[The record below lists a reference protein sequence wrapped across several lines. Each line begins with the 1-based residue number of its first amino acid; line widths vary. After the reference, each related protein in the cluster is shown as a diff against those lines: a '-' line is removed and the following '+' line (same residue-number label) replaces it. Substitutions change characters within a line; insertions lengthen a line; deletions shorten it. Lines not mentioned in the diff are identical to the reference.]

1 MKLVLKNVF
10 AWDGLYWIYDE
21 AGVEKYYVDARVGD
35 GGRYIYVSDASKKEI
50 GAIRQKALS
59 LKKEYVISRGNE
71 REGGITRNP
80 VLYDYEYLASYRDWM
95 VSGDVYGWNF
105 RIVYPKGDIATSIC
119 VDGGLGLEII
129 EEKFENHCALLMM
142 ALAGLQDDLKKE
154 TEARERGESTS
165 IAANLLKAGK
175 NAAVKACNA
184 MDEHFEKNREK
195 VAEKE
200 AAARAAEIP
209 VEEAAETPAES
220 KPEPAPDALPEMV
233 PEAEPEKVTEELPE
247 MIPDSAN

>member
-10 AWDGLYWIYDE
+10 AWDGLYWICDE
-21 AGVEKYYVDARVGD
+21 AGVEKYYVDARIGD

-71 REGGITRNP
+71 REGNITRNP
-80 VLYDYEYLASYRDWM
+80 VMYDYEYLASYRDWM

-119 VDGGLGLEII
+119 VDGGLGLVII
-129 EEKFENHCALLMM
+129 EEKFEMHCALLMM

-175 NAAVKACNA
+175 EAIVKAGNA

-195 VAEKE
+195 AAEKE

-209 VEEAAETPAES
+209 
-220 KPEPAPDALPEMV
+220 PEPAPDALPEMV

>member
-1 MKLVLKNVF
+1 
-10 AWDGLYWIYDE
+10 
-21 AGVEKYYVDARVGD
+21 
-35 GGRYIYVSDASKKEI
+35 
-50 GAIRQKALS
+50 
-59 LKKEYVISRGNE
+59 
-71 REGGITRNP
+71 
-80 VLYDYEYLASYRDWM
+80 VLYDYEYLVSYRDWM

-154 TEARERGESTS
+154 AEARERGESTS

>member
-10 AWDGLYWIYDE
+10 AWDGLYWICDE

-35 GGRYIYVSDASKKEI
+35 GGWYIYVSDASKKEI
-50 GAIRQKALS
+50 GAIRQKSLS

-71 REGGITRNP
+71 REGNITRNP
-80 VLYDYEYLASYRDWM
+80 VLYDYEYLVSYRDWM

-129 EEKFENHCALLMM
+129 EEKFEKHCALLLM

-165 IAANLLKAGK
+165 IVANLLKAGK
-175 NAAVKACNA
+175 EAIVKAGNA

-195 VAEKE
+195 AAEEE

-209 VEEAAETPAES
+209 VEEATETPAES
-220 KPEPAPDALPEMV
+220 EPEPAPDALPEMV

>member
-1 MKLVLKNVF
+1 MKL
-10 AWDGLYWIYDE
+10 
-21 AGVEKYYVDARVGD
+21 VEKYYVDARIGD

-71 REGGITRNP
+71 REGNITRNP

-129 EEKFENHCALLMM
+129 EEKFEKHCALLMM

>member
-21 AGVEKYYVDARVGD
+21 AGVEKYYVDARIGD

-50 GAIRQKALS
+50 GAIRQKSLS

-71 REGGITRNP
+71 REGDITRNP
-80 VLYDYEYLASYRDWM
+80 VLYDYEYLVSYKDWM

-129 EEKFENHCALLMM
+129 EEKFE
-142 ALAGLQDDLKKE
+142 
-154 TEARERGESTS
+154 
-165 IAANLLKAGK
+165 
-175 NAAVKACNA
+175 
-184 MDEHFEKNREK
+184 
-195 VAEKE
+195 
-200 AAARAAEIP
+200 
-209 VEEAAETPAES
+209 
-220 KPEPAPDALPEMV
+220 
-233 PEAEPEKVTEELPE
+233 
-247 MIPDSAN
+247 